1 MTIKVVTFDLDDTLW
16 PLRETILAAHKSA
29 NDFLAS
35 QVPSVKEILSTN
47 KEREVWGQLIEKDPT
62 MRHRLSELRFN
73 VFKNILQSLG
83 QTEQQ
88 AEKLSSEALQ
98 IFMNGRHQLTLFD
111 AVEEVLARLKEKY
124 TLGVLTNGNAD
135 IKRLGI
141 DHYFNFSFSAEE
153 LNDSKPSATHFKKAM
168 EHTSEKAASICHIGD
183 HTECDVEGALNAGCK
198 QFGITNLITSG
209 RILMVVPFRKL
220 KVGTI
225 WKKPYQSASPRNQA
239 YIGQLLLTLH
249 RCNLRTVPLL
259 ALRSNR
265 T

>member
-1 MTIKVVTFDLDDTLW
+1 
-16 PLRETILAAHKSA
+16 
-29 NDFLAS
+29 
-35 QVPSVKEILSTN
+35 LSTN

-73 VFKNILQSLG
+73 VFKNILESLG

-111 AVEEVLARLKEKY
+111 GVEEVLAQLKEKY

-153 LNDSKPSATHFKKAM
+153 LNDSKPSETHFKRAM
-168 EHTSEKAASICHIGD
+168 EHTSEKATNICHIGD

-198 QFGITNLITSG
+198 A
-209 RILMVVPFRKL
+209 
-220 KVGTI
+220 I
-225 WKKPYQSASPRNQA
+225 WYNELNNEWPDSKGCPVQEIKSWYDMEEAIA
-239 YIGQLLLTLH
+239 
-249 RCNLRTVPLL
+249 RC
-259 ALRSNR
+259 
-265 T
+265 

>member
-62 MRHRLSELRFN
+62 IRHRLSELRFN

-111 AVEEVLARLKEKY
+111 GVEEVLAQLKEKY

-135 IKRLGI
+135 IYKLSIGK
-141 DHYFNFSFSAEE
+141 YFEFSISSLEAQ
-153 LNDSKPSATHFKKAM
+153 DSKPNKSHFELAKSRLPNLKY
-168 EHTSEKAASICHIGD
+168 SEMLHIGD
-183 HTECDVEGALNAGCK
+183 HQINDVTGALNAGMHAVWFNK
-198 QFGITNLITSG
+198 DAAEWAQNYNQPTTFSDWYN
-209 RILMVVPFRKL
+209 
-220 KVGTI
+220 
-225 WKKPYQSASPRNQA
+225 YQKIEELS
-239 YIGQLLLTLH
+239 I
-249 RCNLRTVPLL
+249 
-259 ALRSNR
+259 
-265 T
+265 

>member
-29 NDFLAS
+29 NAFLAS
-35 QVPSVKEILSTN
+35 QVPSVKEILSTD
-47 KEREVWGQLIEKDPT
+47 KEREVWGHLIEKDPT

-111 AVEEVLARLKEKY
+111 GVEEVLAQLKEKY

-168 EHTSEKAASICHIGD
+168 EHTSE
-183 HTECDVEGALNAGCK
+183 
-198 QFGITNLITSG
+198 
-209 RILMVVPFRKL
+209 
-220 KVGTI
+220 
-225 WKKPYQSASPRNQA
+225 
-239 YIGQLLLTLH
+239 
-249 RCNLRTVPLL
+249 
-259 ALRSNR
+259 
-265 T
+265 

>member
-98 IFMNGRHQLTLFD
+98 IFMNGRHQLTFFD
-111 AVEEVLARLKEKY
+111 GVEEVLTQLKENI
-124 TLGVLTNGNAD
+124 LWVFLLT
-135 IKRLGI
+135 
-141 DHYFNFSFSAEE
+141 
-153 LNDSKPSATHFKKAM
+153 AM
-168 EHTSEKAASICHIGD
+168 QTSRGL
-183 HTECDVEGALNAGCK
+183 V
-198 QFGITNLITSG
+198 LIT
-209 RILMVVPFRKL
+209 ILILASVRK
-220 KVGTI
+220 
-225 WKKPYQSASPRNQA
+225 N
-239 YIGQLLLTLH
+239 
-249 RCNLRTVPLL
+249 
-259 ALRSNR
+259 
-265 T
+265 

>member
-35 QVPSVKEILSTN
+35 QVPSVKEILSSN

-73 VFKNILQSLG
+73 VFKNILQSLD

-98 IFMNGRHQLTLFD
+98 IFMNGRHQLTLFNG
-111 AVEEVLARLKEKY
+111 VEEVLARLKEKY

-141 DHYFNFSFSAEE
+141 DHYFSFSFSAEE

-168 EHTSEKAASICHIGD
+168 EHTLSLIHISEP
-183 HTECDVEGALNAGCK
+183 TR
-198 QFGITNLITSG
+198 Q
-209 RILMVVPFRKL
+209 
-220 KVGTI
+220 
-225 WKKPYQSASPRNQA
+225 Y
-239 YIGQLLLTLH
+239 
-249 RCNLRTVPLL
+249 
-259 ALRSNR
+259 
-265 T
+265 

>member
-1 MTIKVVTFDLDDTLW
+1 
-16 PLRETILAAHKSA
+16 
-29 NDFLAS
+29 
-35 QVPSVKEILSTN
+35 
-47 KEREVWGQLIEKDPT
+47 
-62 MRHRLSELRFN
+62 MRHSLSELRFN

-111 AVEEVLARLKEKY
+111 GVEEVLAQLKEKY

-153 LNDSKPSATHFKKAM
+153 LNDSKPSATHFEKAM
-168 EHTSEKAASICHIGD
+168 EFTSEKAASICHIGD

-198 QFGITNLITSG
+198 A
-209 RILMVVPFRKL
+209 
-220 KVGTI
+220 I
-225 WKKPYQSASPRNQA
+225 WYNELNNNWPDSKGCPVQEIKSWYDMEEAISK
-239 YIGQLLLTLH
+239 
-249 RCNLRTVPLL
+249 C
-259 ALRSNR
+259 
-265 T
+265 

>member
-111 AVEEVLARLKEKY
+111 GVEEVLAQLKEKY

-153 LNDSKPSATHFKKAM
+153 LNDSKPSATHFMKAM
-168 EHTSEKAASICHIGD
+168 EFTSEKAASICHIGD
-183 HTECDVEGALNAGCK
+183 HTECDVEGALNAGC
-198 QFGITNLITSG
+198 
-209 RILMVVPFRKL
+209 RA
-220 KVGTI
+220 I
-225 WKKPYQSASPRNQA
+225 WYNELNNEWPDSDGCPVQEIKSWYDMEEAISK
-239 YIGQLLLTLH
+239 
-249 RCNLRTVPLL
+249 C
-259 ALRSNR
+259 
-265 T
+265 